1 MQFLSWCDF
10 EDWLS
15 SAGIILP
22 PTKWLVGFE
31 IKTEMLSAFLS
42 ANAVSY
48 CNCMVALC
56 VLNFFLPWPYI
67 YLVSKFLDAL
77 PTELSP
83 PHLADLLTSLL
94 TDGTK
99 YLKHSLADI

>member
-1 MQFLSWCDF
+1 MDTVR
-10 EDWLS
+10 E
-15 SAGIILP
+15 SALEVDTGRKSLLHWGLEP
-22 PTKWLVGFE
+22 MLV
-31 IKTEMLSAFLS
+31 LHLHLAFQ
-42 ANAVSY
+42 
-48 CNCMVALC
+48 
-56 VLNFFLPWPYI
+56 LN
-67 YLVSKFLDAL
+67 AL